1 MSGTYVS
8 ERAEVDPLRVRY
20 FSRALSGPSAGVETP
35 QGNHGGYGRQ
45 RSLERV
51 VSFRTHGR
59 EGDSEVTATSGA
71 EFIQQLKESGD
82 IANPSYDIGHPFWKQ
97 TITRS
102 CGFRLENGEK
112 EYIMYSPPAG
122 SPARETVRNLIET
135 SNQYYVAGAWRRTEG
150 VPDPSWFITTNDNA
164 SGKAAINAAAP
175 TRPVANSAV
184 FIGELFAGLPTVIGA
199 TLFRDRIGVLRAL
212 GSEYLNVQFGWLPLI
227 ADIRKTIEALSN
239 ASAILT
245 NYAKD
250 SGRNVRRRYTLPDLT
265 YSQFFNAAGGNTSAG
280 SASLWTGYRPDGMPT
295 GGSGLGGQAP
305 SVDGSTLVVSV
316 SAKQERWF
324 TGAFTYYVPPGG
336 SFLKDLARFE
346 ALSNKLLGT
355 RLTPEVL
362 WNLAPWTWL
371 VDWIVRLGDH
381 ISLYTRFQD
390 DGLVLRYGYLMVRDR
405 VTVSSNF
412 STFYTRGPGVNR
424 KGHHFTL
431 VKLDRKRRVRAT
443 PFGFGLNPTSDF
455 TARQWSIL
463 GALGMTR
470 SPRSLRGF

>member
-1 MSGTYVS
+1 MSGIYVS
-8 ERAEVDPLRVRY
+8 ERAVAHPTRVVY
-20 FSRALSGPSAGVETP
+20 YTVPLSGPNAGVKTP
-35 QGNHGGYGRQ
+35 AGNNGGYGRQ
-45 RSLERV
+45 DSFERT
-51 VSFRTHGR
+51 VSFRTRGR
-59 EGDSEVTATSGA
+59 EGDNEVTATSGA
-71 EFIQQLKESGD
+71 EFIHLLKESGQ
-82 IANPSYDIGHPFWKQ
+82 IANPSYDIGHEFWTQK
-97 TITRS
+97 ITRS
-102 CGFRLENGEK
+102 AGYRLDNGDPH
-112 EYIMYSPPAG
+112 YIIWRAGSG
-122 SPARETVRNLIET
+122 SPAYETHRNIIQTQNRYLH
-135 SNQYYVAGAWRRTEG
+135 NGVWRDFEG
-150 VPDPSWFITTNDNA
+150 VPDPAWFITTNDVA
-164 SGKAAINAAAP
+164 SGKAAMNAATP

-199 TLFRDRIGVLRAL
+199 TLLRDRIGVLRAL
-212 GSEYLNVQFGWLPLI
+212 GSEYLNVQFGWLPLV
-227 ADIRKTIEALSN
+227 ADIQKMIKALSS

-265 YSQFFNAAGGNTSAG
+265 YSGFYNFQNGTATGG
-280 SASLWTGYRPDGMPT
+280 SASLWTGYQPDGMPT
-295 GGSGLGGQAP
+295 NGSGGGGQSPTVNSA
-305 SVDGSTLVVSV
+305 TLVGSV

-324 TGAFTYYVPPGG
+324 SGAFTYYVPPGG

-362 WNLAPWTWL
+362 WNLAPWSWL

-381 ISLYTRFQD
+381 ISLYSRFD
-390 DGLVLRYGYLMVRDR
+390 ADGLVLRYGYLMVRDR

-412 STFYTRGPGVNR
+412 STTYLRSSGVNR
-424 KGHHFTL
+424 QGHHFTQ

-463 GALGMTR
+463 GALGMTK
-470 SPRSLRGF
+470 SPRSLRG

>member
-1 MSGTYVS
+1 MSGIYVS
-8 ERAEVDPLRVRY
+8 QRAEPDPSRVIY
-20 FSRALSGPSAGVETP
+20 FTRPLEGPNKGVITP
-35 QGNHGGYGRQ
+35 GPNNGGYGRQ
-45 RSLERV
+45 KSLERT
-51 VSFRTHGR
+51 VSFRTRGR

-71 EFIQQLKESGD
+71 EFIHLLKESGQ
-82 IANPSYDIGHPFWKQ
+82 IANPSYDIGHEFWSQK
-97 TITRS
+97 ITRS
-102 CGFRLENGEK
+102 CGYRLENGEPYYMIYK
-112 EYIMYSPPAG
+112 KGSG
-122 SPARETVRNLIET
+122 SPDFETVRNLIET
-135 SNQYYVAGAWRRTEG
+135 QNQYFQAGAWRRTEG
-150 VPDPSWFITTNDNA
+150 DPDPSWFITSNDVA
-164 SGKAAINAAAP
+164 SGKAAMNAATP

-184 FIGELFAGLPTVIGA
+184 FIGELFAGLPTIIGA
-199 TLFRDRIGVLRAL
+199 TLLRDRIGLLRAV

-245 NYAKD
+245 NYQRD
-250 SGRNVRRRYTLPDLT
+250 SGRNIRRRYTLPDLT
-265 YSQFFNAAGGNTSAG
+265 FSQFYNTAGGNVSAG
-280 SASLWTGYRPDGMPT
+280 AASLWTGYRPDGFPT
-295 GGSGLGGQAP
+295 GGSGGGGQSP
-305 SVDGSTLVVSV
+305 SVESSTLVVSV

-324 TGAFTYYVPPGG
+324 SGAFTYYVPPGG

-412 STFYTRGPGVNR
+412 STRYERSSGVFR
-424 KGHHFTL
+424 RGHHFTQ

-463 GALGMTR
+463 GALGMTQ